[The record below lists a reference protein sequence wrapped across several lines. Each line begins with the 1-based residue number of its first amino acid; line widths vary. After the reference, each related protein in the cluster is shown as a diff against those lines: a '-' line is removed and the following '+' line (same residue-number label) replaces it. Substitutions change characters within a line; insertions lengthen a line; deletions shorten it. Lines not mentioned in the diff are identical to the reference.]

1 MQIHCEIISIDEEN
15 EIAIINAHFPDKHG
29 KDTPKMM
36 VITGD
41 SLQRSDSNE

>member
-29 KDTPKMM
+29 KDTPQMM
-36 VITGD
+36 VIDGEK
-41 SLQRSDSNE
+41 LAGK